1 MAENGGGD
9 AALRAQRERIDAIDA
24 ELLQLFNERAGLAQA
39 VAEIKRADGAS
50 DGAFYRP
57 EREARILREVRA
69 NNAGPLPDE
78 AVVRLFREVMSECL
92 ALERP
97 LTVAF
102 LGPEGTFTEA
112 AALKHFGHAVSTTPQ
127 TAIPEVFREVAAG
140 SAHFGV
146 VPVENS
152 TEGVVTHTLDTLVRT
167 PLAICGEVSLRIH
180 QQLLSTAETPAAVT
194 RVYSHAQS
202 LAQCR
207 EWLDAH
213 LPDAERV
220 AVASNAEAAQRAA
233 EEAGAAAIASAAAA
247 ERYALPVLAG
257 NIEDEPDNTTR
268 FLVLGPEDSA
278 PSGTD
283 KTTLVVSSPNK
294 VGTLHGLL
302 APLARHGI
310 NLTRVE
316 SRPSRQGVWA
326 YLFYLDIEGHRADP
340 VVAAALGELEAEAS
354 FFRVLGSYPRAA
366 T

>member
-1 MAENGGGD
+1 MAGNGGGE
-9 AALRAQRERIDAIDA
+9 AALSAQRARIDAIDA
-24 ELLQLFNERAGLAQA
+24 ELLQLFNERAALAQK

-57 EREARILREVRA
+57 EREARILREVRDG
-69 NNAGPLPDE
+69 NAGPLSDE

-97 LTVAF
+97 QTVAY

-140 SAHFGV
+140 AAHFGV

-167 PLAICGEVSLRIH
+167 PLAICGEVILRIH
-180 QQLLSTAETPAAVT
+180 QQLLARVDTLAAVR

-207 EWLDAH
+207 EWLDTH
-213 LPDAERV
+213 LAGAERV
-220 AVASNAEAAQRAA
+220 AVTSNAEAARLAA
-233 EEAGAAAIASAAAA
+233 TEDGAAAIASAAAG
-247 ERYALPVLAG
+247 EHYGVPVLAG

-278 PSGTD
+278 PSGAD

-326 YLFYLDIEGHRADP
+326 YLFYLDIEGHRDDP
-340 VVAAALGELEAEAS
+340 VVARALAELEADAS
-354 FFRVLGSYPRAA
+354 FFRILGSYPRAA